1 MATQNEAVENEAAVD
16 VSAGASFSRVPPDL
30 ETLFHTHYVRIAR
43 AIAGI
48 VKDPARAEELAVE
61 VFLKWERTPAAQ
73 REASEGWLYRTAV
86 RMALNDL
93 RRITRRSRYENLFA
107 FMTFAAHRASP
118 VEEAFEAQED
128 EERVRLVLSAIQPRQ
143 AELLL
148 LRGNGLT
155 YEELASALD
164 LKPASIGTLL
174 SRALAAFR
182 KEFIRRYGEAESH

>member
-1 MATQNEAVENEAAVD
+1 VDVQNEAAVG
-16 VSAGASFSRVPPDL
+16 VSADVSFSRVGFDL
-30 ETLFHTHYVRIAR
+30 ESIFHAHYVRIAR

-48 VKDPARAEELAVE
+48 IKDSARAEELAVE

-73 REASEGWLYRTAV
+73 REGSEGWLYRTAV

-93 RRITRRSRYENLFA
+93 RRTTRRNKYENLFA
-107 FMTFAAHRASP
+107 FMTFAGHRESP
-118 VEEAFEAQED
+118 VEESFAAQEK
-128 EERVRLVLSAIQPRQ
+128 EQKVRLVLSVIQPRQ

-164 LKPASIGTLL
+164 LNPASIGTLL

-182 KEFIRRYGEAESH
+182 KEFIQRYGTERYE

>member
-1 MATQNEAVENEAAVD
+1 MDAQNEAVVD
-16 VSAGASFSRVPPDL
+16 ISFSRAPLDL
-30 ETLFHTHYVRIAR
+30 ETVFHAHYARIAR
-43 AIAGI
+43 AIAGV

-73 REASEGWLYRTAV
+73 REGSEGWLYRTAI

-93 RRITRRSRYENLFA
+93 RRTTRRNRYENLFA
-107 FMTFAAHRASP
+107 FMTFAGQRRSP
-118 VEEAFEAQED
+118 VEEAFAAQE
-128 EERVRLVLSAIQPRQ
+128 EEQKVRLVLSAIQPRQ

-164 LKPASIGTLL
+164 LNPASIGTLL
-174 SRALAAFR
+174 SRALGAFR
-182 KEFIRRYGEAESH
+182 KEFIKRYGKERYE